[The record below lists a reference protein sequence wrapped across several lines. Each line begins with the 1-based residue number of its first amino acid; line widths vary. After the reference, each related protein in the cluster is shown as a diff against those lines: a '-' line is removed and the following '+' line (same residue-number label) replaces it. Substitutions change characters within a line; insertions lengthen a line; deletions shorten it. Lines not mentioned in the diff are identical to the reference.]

1 MYCKELLHN
10 KDKVLSFF
18 PKLAVIFNKY
28 DEFTAKKE
36 ANKTGRYKK
45 PYGNGLNKAIF
56 INQLNYWLEIN
67 EKADRNFENGYYWV
81 YNTYENWV
89 ENDFPFWSV
98 DTVKRVI
105 TSLENSGVVISAN
118 YNRMKMDKTKW
129 YRIDYERLQEIID
142 SVCCPKQ
149 KSRKEGSDHITN
161 RADCTVEER
170 NEHKAIPEITTEI
183 NKKNNKKYISPF
195 IPLITKSEER
205 DMYMITSEKQKC
217 SDSIEDR
224 KVVQKRI
231 RPPYNYTISQLK
243 GFLRWKIPELMKRTY
258 PEEPEDHVNFITDTI
273 TCFYGTYMLKKGE
286 RHPILSDNTYL
297 KIANKILNPIWDIK
311 ENGKQFCAQIYKEM
325 MEIYFQTNYG
335 EISGNTTDYHLSYF
349 LLPIVQERLYSKII
363 YQSSGYSLTQRERED
378 FVRSKRTK
386 YANRQ
391 MNIYQP
397 A

>member
-28 DEFTAKKE
+28 DEFISRKE
-36 ANKTGRYKK
+36 AEKTGIYKK

-81 YNTYENWV
+81 YNTYENWA

-142 SVCCPKQ
+142 SVFCPEQ

-170 NEHKAIPEITTEI
+170 NEHKAIPEITTDI
-183 NKKNNKKYISPF
+183 TKSDKKYVSPF

-224 KVVQKRI
+224 KVVRKRI

-243 GFLRWKIPELMKRTY
+243 GFLHWKIPELIKRTY
-258 PEEPEDHVNFITDTI
+258 PEEPEEHVSFITDTI
-273 TCFYGTYMLKKGE
+273 AGFYEIYMSRKKK
-286 RHPILSDNTYL
+286 RHPILSDDTYL
-297 KIANKILNPIWDIK
+297 KTVNRLLNPIWDIK
-311 ENGKQFCAQIYKEM
+311 ESGKQFCAQVYVKM
-325 MEIYFQTNYG
+325 MEVFFQTNYG
-335 EISGNTTDYHLSYF
+335 EISGNTTDYHLPYF
-349 LLPIVQERLYSKII
+349 LLPIVQERLYGKII
-363 YQSSGYSLTQRERED
+363 YPSSGYSLTQRERED
-378 FVRSKRTK
+378 FVRSKRAE

-391 MNIYQP
+391 KNIFQP
-397 A
+397 V